1 MASLD
6 TVIYGDVTVLD
17 AIVFAVVVIFVVIFA
32 RMIAIWLK
40 RSLSDRMEKA
50 EMDKLIKVIQAV
62 IILLGIWFALP
73 RFSFDVGQLL
83 VVGGTIGLIV
93 AFASQKIVSNLGSGL
108 FLLIERP
115 VKPGDTIQ
123 VGEVAGTVQQI
134 HILSTIIKTYDGI
147 YVRMPNERVFTS
159 DITNYVAN
167 TARRFGYKVNIGYSD
182 DADEVKAAISGLL
195 DEHPFVLKNPPPE
208 LYVSDL
214 GSSGVELTI
223 LIWTPSKVWWSVQ
236 TEMLGKI
243 KQLLDRKG
251 IEIPFPQRVIS
262 FARDAEITEFP
273 ERGGQRAGK
282 R

>member
-1 MASLD
+1 MTSLD

-17 AIVFAVVVIFVVIFA
+17 MIIFAVVIIFVVILA
-32 RMIAIWLK
+32 RIIGIWLK

-50 EMDKLIKVIQAV
+50 EMDKLIKVIQAI

-73 RFSFDVGQLL
+73 SFNFDVGQLL

-123 VGEVAGTVQQI
+123 VGDVGGMVQQI

-147 YVRMPNERVFTS
+147 YVRVPNERVFTS

-167 TARRFGYKVNIGYSD
+167 PARRFGYKVSIGYRD
-182 DADEVKAAISGLL
+182 DADEAKAAISGLL
-195 DEHPFVLKNPPPE
+195 EEHPFVLKHPPPE
-208 LYVSDL
+208 LYVSEL
-214 GSSGVELTI
+214 GPSGVELTI
-223 LIWTPSKVWWSVQ
+223 FIWTPSKVWWGVQ

-243 KQLLDRKG
+243 KQLLDREG

-262 FARDAEITEFP
+262 FARDAEIREFA
-273 ERGGQRAGK
+273 EGGGQRAGK
-282 R
+282 K